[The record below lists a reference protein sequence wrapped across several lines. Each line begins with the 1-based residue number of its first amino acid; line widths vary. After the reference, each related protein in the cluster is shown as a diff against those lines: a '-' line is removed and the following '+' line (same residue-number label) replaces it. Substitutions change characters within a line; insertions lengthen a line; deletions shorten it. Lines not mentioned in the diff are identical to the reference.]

1 MALNRNEF
9 RSRYR
14 RLAPLYDP
22 GMGLYRAMG
31 LRINQYRRDAI
42 AVLRLQP
49 GDTVVDLGCGTGLNF
64 AHLQDAVGPQ
74 GRIIGVDLTDAMLAQ
89 ARDRARQNGW
99 RNVELVEA
107 DMTTYEVPEA
117 ADGVLAT
124 LALATIPDYDDVVAR
139 VARRLRAGTRLADFE
154 LRWPDRWPRWLA
166 RFGAWLNRP
175 AGVTPDIVDRMPAH
189 AIQQHFDDV
198 AYREV
203 YFGAAYVCSG
213 RVPATG
219 VSYGQ

>member
-1 MALNRNEF
+1 MALRRNEF

-22 GMGLYRAMG
+22 GMWLYRVMG
-31 LRINQYRRDAI
+31 LRINHYRRETVA
-42 AVLRLQP
+42 ALHLQP

-64 AHLQDAVGPQ
+64 AYLQDAVGSD

-89 ARDRARQNGW
+89 ARDRARRNGW

-107 DMTTYEVPEA
+107 DMAAYDIPAA

-124 LALATIPDYDDVVAR
+124 LALSTVPDYDDIIAR
-139 VARRLRAGTRLADFE
+139 AARRLRPGARLADFE
-154 LRWPDRWPRWLA
+154 LRWPKRWPQWLA

-175 AGVTPDIVDRMPAH
+175 AGVTPDIVDRLPAD
-189 AIQQHFDDV
+189 AIRRHFSDV

-203 YFGAAYVCSG
+203 YFGAAYVCAG
-213 RVPATG
+213 RVPDRGAT
-219 VSYGQ
+219 YDQ